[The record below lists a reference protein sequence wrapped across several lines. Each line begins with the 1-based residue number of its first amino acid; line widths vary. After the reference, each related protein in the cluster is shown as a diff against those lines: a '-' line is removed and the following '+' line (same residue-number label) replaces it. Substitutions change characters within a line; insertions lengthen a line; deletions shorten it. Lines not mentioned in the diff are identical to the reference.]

1 MNPVNPLPNE
11 RSHLS
16 HSIHIRDCSKY
27 GTFIS
32 KNDGAKKKVHELPNK
47 ETALE
52 NGDLVSFGTG
62 TATYKYVNY
71 LFSVLLF
78 LILCHWLLIF
88 RKYCCSTFLDLG
100 LCRDMQ
106 SHYIC
111 LFPTYVC
118 LNACKFNLTGFAMYP
133 SFFSSVPQIKWID
146 PLKRKF
152 HQLVSGEKTCE
163 GSSVLIIHE
172 YMCCNMS
179 YSKILCHVVTWVINL
194 LCFSL

>member
-1 MNPVNPLPNE
+1 MLFYLLLFQLHGFIVLWKGGE
-11 RSHLS
+11 ETKKDDGGSCQEGSHGNNTSETLVLNWAKTVEC
-16 HSIHIRDCSKY
+16 HHLIHVTDFIQWDKVFFCCRIVSA
-27 GTFIS
+27 FIS
-32 KNDGAKKKVHELPNK
+32 
-47 ETALE
+47 
-52 NGDLVSFGTG
+52 
-62 TATYKYVNY
+62 VN
-71 LFSVLLF
+71 
-78 LILCHWLLIF
+78 WLLIF

-133 SFFSSVPQIKWID
+133 SFFSSVRQIKWIN

-163 GSSVLIIHE
+163 VSSVLIIHE
-172 YMCCNMS
+172 YM
-179 YSKILCHVVTWVINL
+179 
-194 LCFSL
+194 